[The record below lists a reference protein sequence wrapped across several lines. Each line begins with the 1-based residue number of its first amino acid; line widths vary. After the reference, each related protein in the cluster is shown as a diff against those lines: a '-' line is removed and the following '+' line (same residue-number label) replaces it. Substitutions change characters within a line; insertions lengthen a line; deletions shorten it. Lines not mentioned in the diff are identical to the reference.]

1 MNTTGLILVSI
12 SGICWTIVYIELIR
26 IGFKDKACGMPIFA
40 LGLNIAWE
48 FLYSIDGFLI
58 SKEFMMVQNIADL
71 AWALCDVAILV
82 CFIKFGR
89 QYLPENAKKYFI
101 PYTILALI
109 VCICMQLAFYLYCNS
124 ATEASIY
131 SAFAQN
137 VVMSVLFLTNLF
149 KRNNTK
155 GFSLLG
161 AICKCIGTLTPTIW
175 GCVEIGGVQIYI
187 LITGS
192 LCFIIDL
199 IYIYFFRKYRKIKN
213 NKKDILCEMY
223 P

>member
-1 MNTTGLILVSI
+1 MNAAGLVLVGI
-12 SGICWTIVYIELIR
+12 SGLCWTIVYIELIR
-26 IGFKDKACGMPIFA
+26 KGFKDKSCGMPLFA
-40 LGLNIAWE
+40 LCLNIVWE

-58 SKEFMMVQNIADL
+58 SKEFIMVQNIADM

-82 CFIKFGR
+82 CWFKFGR
-89 QYLPENAKKYFI
+89 QYLPENARKYFV
-101 PYTILALI
+101 PYSLLALL
-109 VCICMQLAFYLYCNS
+109 VCVGMQFAFYFYCPT

-137 VVMSVLFLTNLF
+137 VAMSVMFLTALF
-149 KRNNTK
+149 KRDSTK

-175 GCVEIGGVQIYI
+175 GCVEAGGVQIYI

-192 LCFIIDL
+192 LCFLVDL
-199 IYIYFFRKYRKIKN
+199 IYIYFFIK
-213 NKKDILCEMY
+213 KKKASDN
-223 P
+223 

>member
-1 MNTTGLILVSI
+1 MNAAGLVLVGI
-12 SGICWTIVYIELIR
+12 SGLCWTIVYIELIR
-26 IGFKDKACGMPIFA
+26 KGFKDKSCGMPLFA
-40 LGLNIAWE
+40 LCLNIVWE

-58 SKEFMMVQNIADL
+58 SKEFIMAQNIADM

-82 CFIKFGR
+82 CWFKFGR
-89 QYLPENAKKYFI
+89 QYLPENARKYFV
-101 PYTILALI
+101 PYSLLALL
-109 VCICMQLAFYLYCNS
+109 VCMGMQFAFYFYCPT

-137 VVMSVLFLTNLF
+137 VAMSVMFLAALF
-149 KRNNTK
+149 KRDSTK

-175 GCVEIGGVQIYI
+175 GCVEVGGVQIYI

-192 LCFIIDL
+192 LCFLVDL
-199 IYIYFFRKYRKIKN
+199 IYIYFFIK
-213 NKKDILCEMY
+213 KKKASDN
-223 P
+223 

>member
-1 MNTTGLILVSI
+1 MNMIGLLLVGI

-26 IGFKDKACGMPIFA
+26 NGIKDKACGMPIFA

-48 FLYSIDGFLI
+48 FLYSIDGFFI
-58 SKEFMMVQNIADL
+58 SKEFILVQNVADL
-71 AWALCDVAILV
+71 AWALCDVFILI
-82 CFIKFGR
+82 CWFRYGK
-89 QYLPENAKKYFI
+89 QYLPQKAQKYFI
-101 PYTILALI
+101 SFTALALF
-109 VCICMQLAFYLYCNS
+109 ICVGLQLAFYLYCDT

-137 VVMSVLFLTNLF
+137 VAMSVMFLTTSFERENI
-149 KRNNTK
+149 K

-175 GCVEIGGVQIYI
+175 GCIEAGGIHVYI

-192 LCFIIDL
+192 LCFIVDI
-199 IYIYFFRKYRKIKN
+199 IYIYF
-213 NKKDILCEMY
+213 LVS
-223 P
+223 